1 LAAPGDTTA
10 AVIGAGFAG
19 AAHVEA
25 LRRIPRVH
33 VVAIA
38 ASSVEGAAA
47 AATRLGI
54 ERSSG
59 DYRELLDDPAIDV
72 IHTCVPN
79 DLHVDVN
86 LAALDAGKHVLSEK
100 PLGLDADE
108 SGRLVAAAARAPG
121 VTGVCFNYRHYPIV
135 AEVRE
140 RLSHGPAPHLVQGT
154 YLQDWLL
161 ADTDWNWR
169 IEPERAGVARALGDI
184 GSHWIDLIQH
194 VTGRRVVRVCG
205 RTGRLHETRRRPAAR
220 TLTFESGAGSAE
232 PVQVRTED
240 HATVLLELDGGC
252 HGVLTVS
259 QVSPGMRNRLSF
271 HVDTADAAYLWNQ
284 ERPNRLW
291 IGRRDRPSEEVVRD
305 PLLLSAPAARLTH
318 YPAGH
323 QEGWPDALRNLI
335 EDFYSSIRDPA
346 RGGTVATFADAHAVT
361 VAIEAIVR
369 SAEEGR
375 WVDVPAVGEEAAS

>member
-1 LAAPGDTTA
+1 LADAGDTTA

-25 LRRIPRVH
+25 LRRIPGVK
-33 VVAIA
+33 VAAIA
-38 ASSVEGAAA
+38 TSSGERAAA
-47 AATRLGI
+47 AAARLGI

-59 DYRELLDDPAIDV
+59 DYRELVADPGIDV
-72 IHTCVPN
+72 IHTCTPN
-79 DLHVDVN
+79 DLHLEVN
-86 LAALDAGKHVLSEK
+86 MAALEAGKHVLSEK

-108 SGRLVAAAARAPG
+108 TGRLVAAAAEASG
-121 VTGVCFNYRHYPIV
+121 TTGVCFNYRHYPIV

-140 RLSHGPAPHLVQGT
+140 RLGRGGAPHLVQGS

-161 ADTDWNWR
+161 GEDDWNWR
-169 IEPERAGVARALGDI
+169 LEPERAGAARALGDI

-205 RTGRLHETRRRPAAR
+205 RTGRLHEARRRPSER
-220 TLTFESGAGSAE
+220 TLTFERGDGGSE
-232 PVQVRTED
+232 PVAVRTED
-240 HATVLLELDGGC
+240 FATVLLELEGGA

-271 HVDTADAAYLWNQ
+271 QIDTTDAAYLWNQ

-305 PLLLSAPAARLTH
+305 PALLSPPAARLAH

-323 QEGWPDALRNLI
+323 QEGWPDALRNLVD
-335 EDFYSSIRDPA
+335 DFYARVRDPGHA
-346 RGGTVATFADAHAVT
+346 CDVATFADAHRVT
-361 VAIEAIVR
+361 LTIEAILQ
-369 SAEEGR
+369 SAQDGG
-375 WVDVPAVGEEAAS
+375 WADVPGGAREAA

>member
-1 LAAPGDTTA
+1 LGGAGDTTA

-25 LRRIPRVH
+25 LRRVPGVH
-33 VVAIA
+33 VAAIA
-38 ASSVEGAAA
+38 ASSADHAAA
-47 AATRLGI
+47 AAARLGI
-54 ERSSG
+54 ERSTG
-59 DYRELLDDPAIDV
+59 DYRELVVDPGIDV
-72 IHTCVPN
+72 IHTCTPN
-79 DLHVDVN
+79 DLHLEVN
-86 LAALDAGKHVLSEK
+86 VAALEAGKHVLSEK

-108 SGRLVAAAARAPG
+108 TGRLVAAAADAPG
-121 VTGVCFNYRHYPIV
+121 TTGVCFNYRHYPIV

-140 RLSHGPAPHLVQGT
+140 RLGRGPAPHLVQGT

-161 ADTDWNWR
+161 AQDDWNWR
-169 IEPERAGVARALGDI
+169 LEPERAGAARALGDI

-194 VTGRRVVRVCG
+194 VTGRRIARVYG
-205 RTGRLHETRRRPAAR
+205 RTGRLHEARRRPSGR
-220 TLTFESGAGSAE
+220 TLTFERGDGGSE

-240 HATVLLELDGGC
+240 YATVLLDLDGGC

-291 IGRRDRPSEEVVRD
+291 VGRRDRPNEEVVRD
-305 PLLLSAPAARLTH
+305 PATLSPPAARLAH

-323 QEGWPDALRNLI
+323 QEGWPDALRNLV
-335 EDFYSSIRDPA
+335 EDFYARVRD
-346 RGGTVATFADAHAVT
+346 RGHACDVATFADAHAVT
-361 VAIEAIVR
+361 LTVEAILR
-369 SAEEGR
+369 SAREDG
-375 WVDVPAVGEEAAS
+375 WVDVPDAGRKAA

>member
-1 LAAPGDTTA
+1 M
-10 AVIGAGFAG
+10 IGAGFAG

-25 LRRIPRVH
+25 LRRVPGVR
-33 VVAIA
+33 VVALA
-38 ASSVEGAAA
+38 ASSARSSAAA
-47 AATRLGI
+47 AARLGI
-54 ERSSG
+54 ERCTG
-59 DYRELLDDPAIDV
+59 DYRELLDDPDIDV

-86 LAALDAGKHVLSEK
+86 LAALEAGKHVLSEK
-100 PLGLDADE
+100 PLGLDAE
-108 SGRLVAAAARAPG
+108 ETGGLVAAAAGAPG

-140 RLSHGPAPHLVQGT
+140 RLRHGPSPHLVQGT

-169 IEPERAGVARALGDI
+169 LEPERAGAARALGDI

-194 VTGRRVVRVCG
+194 LTGRHIVRVCG
-205 RTGRLHETRRRPAAR
+205 RTGRLHETRRPPAER
-220 TLTFESGAGSAE
+220 TRTFERGEGSAE
-232 PVQVRTED
+232 PVQVRSED
-240 HATVLLELDGGC
+240 YATVLIELEGGC
-252 HGVLTVS
+252 QGVLTVS

-271 HVDTADAAYLWNQ
+271 HIDTADAGYLWNQ

-291 IGRRDRPSEEVVRD
+291 IGRRDRPSEELVRD
-305 PLLLSAPAARLTH
+305 PALLSPPAARLAH

-335 EDFYSSIRDPA
+335 EDFYSSVRDPA
-346 RGGTVATFADAHAVT
+346 RRGAVATFADGHAVT
-361 VAIEAIVR
+361 LAIDAILR
-369 SAEEGR
+369 SAQDGS
-375 WVDVPAVGEEAAS
+375 WVDVPVTRPGTAS

>member
-1 LAAPGDTTA
+1 
-10 AVIGAGFAG
+10 VIGAGFAG

-25 LRRIPRVH
+25 LRRVPGVR

-38 ASSVEGAAA
+38 ASSAESSAAA
-47 AATRLGI
+47 AARLGI
-54 ERSSG
+54 DRASG
-59 DYRELLDDPAIDV
+59 DYRELLADPGIDV

-86 LAALDAGKHVLSEK
+86 LAALEAGKHVLSEK

-108 SGRLVAAAARAPG
+108 TARLVAAAAGAPG

-135 AEVRE
+135 AAVRE
-140 RLSHGPAPHLVQGT
+140 RLRHGPSPHLVQGT

-169 IEPERAGVARALGDI
+169 LEPERAGATRALGDI

-205 RTGRLHETRRRPAAR
+205 RTGRLHETRRPPAER
-220 TLTFESGAGSAE
+220 TLTFERREGSAE
-232 PVQVRTED
+232 PVRVRSED
-240 HATVLLELDGGC
+240 HATVLLELEGGC
-252 HGVLTVS
+252 QGVLTVS

-271 HVDTADAAYLWNQ
+271 HIDTAEAGYVWNQ

-291 IGRRDRPSEEVVRD
+291 IGRRDRPNEEVVRD
-305 PLLLSAPAARLTH
+305 PSLLSPPAARLAH

-335 EDFYSSIRDPA
+335 EDFYSRVRDPD
-346 RGGTVATFADAHAVT
+346 REGIVATFADAHAVT
-361 VAIEAIVR
+361 RAIDAILR
-369 SAEEGR
+369 SAQDGG
-375 WVDVPAVGEEAAS
+375 WVDVPAAREEAAS